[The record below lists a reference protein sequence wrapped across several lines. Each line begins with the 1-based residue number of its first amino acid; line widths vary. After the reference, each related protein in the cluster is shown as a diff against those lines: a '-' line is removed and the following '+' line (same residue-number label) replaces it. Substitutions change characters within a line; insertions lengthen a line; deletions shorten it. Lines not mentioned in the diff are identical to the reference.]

1 MSFTVNTLRTVATS
15 CQQMRD
21 HIKTVV
27 FRPDAHKKLD
37 ITFGPTQAA
46 ALLGRTPEA
55 IAKAEAK
62 GRLPQP
68 QQLGNGRRYYMIEDQ
83 IGRASCRERVGQN
96 AKITVVAVA
105 LKKTNIILALRIH
118 TQYKSNK

>member
-37 ITFGPTQAA
+37 ITFGPTQAD
-46 ALLGRTPEA
+46 ALLGRPPEA
-55 IAKAEAK
+55 IEKAEAK
-62 GRLPQP
+62 GWLPQP
-68 QQLGNGRRYYMIEDQ
+68 KQPGNGRRYYMIEDLIEIRAALGIPVGKQ
-83 IGRASCRERVGQN
+83 EIGRVSSRGRGGSDGRTIVVGG
-96 AKITVVAVA
+96 K
-105 LKKTNIILALRIH
+105 LK
-118 TQYKSNK
+118 

>member
-1 MSFTVNTLRTVATS
+1 
-15 CQQMRD
+15 MRD
-21 HIKTVV
+21 HIKPVV

-68 QQLGNGRRYYMIEDQ
+68 KQLGNGRRYYMIEDL
-83 IGRASCRERVGQN
+83 IEIRAALGIQVGKQAHEDAVVVDVQN
-96 AKITVVAVA
+96 FKGGVGKRHMTKHRAEYLAV
-105 LKKTNIILALRIH
+105 KG
-118 TQYKSNK
+118 YKVMGID

>member
-68 QQLGNGRRYYMIEDQ
+68 KQLGNRSEEHTSELQSLMRSSYGVF
-83 IGRASCRERVGQN
+83 C
-96 AKITVVAVA
+96 
-105 LKKTNIILALRIH
+105 LKTNRCKRKSTR
-118 TQYKSNK
+118 TQSRH